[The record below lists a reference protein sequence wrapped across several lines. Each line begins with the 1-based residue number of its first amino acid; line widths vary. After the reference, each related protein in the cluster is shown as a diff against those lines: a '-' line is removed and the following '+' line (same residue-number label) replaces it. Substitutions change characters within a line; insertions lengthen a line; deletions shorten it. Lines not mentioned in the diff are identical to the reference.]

1 MPLGWRA
8 AWLSEIEPFPSAVL
22 AHHYP
27 DVPNLGDMT
36 TIAARVADGRV
47 VAPDILVGGTPCQSW
62 SVAGKRGGADDPRG
76 QLTFSFLRI
85 AEVAKPRF
93 IVWENVPGILSVD
106 KGRPFCQFLD
116 GLLALGY
123 VVNCDILD
131 AQFFGLAQRRR
142 RVFVVCQHASFLMK
156 EKSNISVTIGAIAVL
171 GILQNILAA
180 LHQESGSS
188 PEKLAAKCANVR
200 DGLERKIKCFSVQ
213 SEEILQTWLQNLAE
227 AFLSAATDRECWG
240 LNLGPGTKTAANS
253 SQSVGTQLSVFQDE
267 TASRSLCLSTS
278 QSWKSELEDLFS
290 ALKSFTTL
298 TELKAITA
306 QKICIYAE
314 MLHTIGWFIAQSKES
329 CPHSL
334 KLESLHST
342 LTKEFTKYARQADEP
357 FFRGERIFGFWD
369 DFSSK
374 ARAASDIIA
383 SARKGFDPAAVL
395 FESEGVRRDT
405 APRREAGEVTP
416 AALARSLGGGGLDT
430 TFGTKQGLED
440 QHVNAGCPVYGI
452 PGNWIGRQPE
462 NGGNAT
468 APMLDISP
476 CLTSTDRH
484 GVAAPALVPHVVGP
498 LACNTGPDGHD
509 AGNFACNQ
517 AVDAGHVLPV
527 AFAENSRGE
536 MRLEGGDGQRTGA
549 LSTGGGKPG
558 QGVPMICFPA
568 TLSGTQHASAE
579 DLCPALGAANPTAV
593 GVFYAGQGAKAGSI
607 AYSADVAPT
616 LKASDSGTNRV
627 PSAHIG
633 MQVRR
638 LTPVESEKLQ
648 GFPDGY
654 TMIPWR
660 KKPADQCPD
669 GPRYRALGNSWAVP
683 VVSWI
688 GRRIQRELAT

>member
-1 MPLGWRA
+1 MRYLSVCSGIEAASVAWGPLGWQA
-8 AWLSEIEPFPSAVL
+8 AAFSEIEPFPSAVL

-36 TIAARVADGRV
+36 TLPERIASGDVE
-47 VAPDILVGGTPCQSW
+47 APDILCGGTPCQSW

-188 PEKLAAKCANVR
+188 PEKSAAKCANVR
-200 DGLERKIKCFSVQ
+200 AGLERKIKCFSVQ

-227 AFLSAATDRECWG
+227 VFLSAATERECWELSLG
-240 LNLGPGTKTAANS
+240 LGTKTGANS

-267 TASRSLCLSTS
+267 TARRSLCLSTS
-278 QSWKSELEDLFS
+278 QSWKSELEELFS
-290 ALKSFTTL
+290 VLKSFTTL
-298 TELKAITA
+298 TELKAITD

-329 CPHSL
+329 CPHLL

-374 ARAASDIIA
+374 TRAASDLIA
-383 SARKGFDPAAVL
+383 SARKDFDPTAVL
-395 FESEGVRRDT
+395 FEFDGVRRDS
-405 APRREAGEVTP
+405 APRREARQTAP
-416 AALARSLGGGGLDT
+416 TIPARSTGGGGL
-430 TFGTKQGLED
+430 GTDFDCDGGLIVHTLRGEGFDASED
-440 QHVNAGCPVYGI
+440 GTGRSTPLVPIAFHPTQDPISSTDGSTHALGCGSTGGQASVAVAVALR
-452 PGNWIGRQPE
+452 GRE
-462 NGGNAT
+462 GGAT
-468 APMLDISP
+468 AELGDP
-476 CLTSTDRH
+476 CH
-484 GVAAPALVPHVVGP
+484 P
-498 LACNTGPDGHD
+498 LAAGAHPPAIAIQAGALRTNPASGPDG
-509 AGNFACNQ
+509 
-517 AVDAGHVLPV
+517 
-527 AFAENSRGE
+527 
-536 MRLEGGDGQRTGA
+536 
-549 LSTGGGKPG
+549 
-558 QGVPMICFPA
+558 
-568 TLSGTQHASAE
+568 
-579 DLCPALGAANPTAV
+579 V
-593 GVFYAGQGAKAGSI
+593 GVQADH
-607 AYSADVAPT
+607 AYT
-616 LKASDSGTNRV
+616 LEARSEV
-627 PSAHIG
+627 QCVQFAQ
-633 MQVRR
+633 QVRR
-638 LTPVESEKLQ
+638 LTPRECERLM
-648 GFPDGY
+648 GFPDDW
-654 TMIPWR
+654 TLIPWR
-660 KKPADQCPD
+660 KKPADQCPA
-669 GPRYRALGNSWAVP
+669 GPRYRSLGNSWAVP
-683 VVSWI
+683 VVRWI
-688 GRRIQRELAT
+688 GERINAILDGLKQPHDVEIV